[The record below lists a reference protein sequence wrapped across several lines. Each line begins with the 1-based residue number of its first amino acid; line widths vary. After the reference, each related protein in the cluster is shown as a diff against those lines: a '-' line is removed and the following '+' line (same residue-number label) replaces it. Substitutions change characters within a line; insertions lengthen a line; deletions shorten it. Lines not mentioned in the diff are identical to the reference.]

1 MTGGSKLF
9 PDYLAGGCFLSDTM
23 TSLLTFYHSINVKKV
38 SRFKLELRKPKK
50 KNCIQLINHQPN
62 ILSDGKFPD
71 TV

>member
-50 KNCIQLINHQPN
+50 KKLYSANKPPAKHPF
-62 ILSDGKFPD
+62 GW
-71 TV
+71 

>member
-23 TSLLTFYHSINVKKV
+23 TSLLTFYHSINVKKKSLV
-38 SRFKLELRKPKK
+38 SNLENRK

>member
-38 SRFKLELRKPKK
+38 SRFKLRKPKK
-50 KNCIQLINHQPN
+50 KLYSAHKPPAKHPF
-62 ILSDGKFPD
+62 GW
-71 TV
+71 

>member
-50 KNCIQLINHQPN
+50 KLYSANKPPAKYPF
-62 ILSDGKFPD
+62 GW
-71 TV
+71 